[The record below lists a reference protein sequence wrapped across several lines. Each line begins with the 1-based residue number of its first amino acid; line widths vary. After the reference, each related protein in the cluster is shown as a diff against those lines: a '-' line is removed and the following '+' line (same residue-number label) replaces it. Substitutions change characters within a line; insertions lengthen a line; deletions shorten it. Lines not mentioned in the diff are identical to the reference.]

1 MDAAAWRAE
10 VVAALE
16 RVATC
21 AVIAE
26 HAVLHGNEAGLVL
39 VIRYRLPRV
48 LQELATALR
57 ALSATIAKP
66 DVPPVA
72 YAC

>member
-1 MDAAAWRAE
+1 M
-10 VVAALE
+10 VAALE
-16 RVATC
+16 RIGTT

-26 HAVLHGNEAGLVL
+26 HAVMHGNEAGLIL

-57 ALSATIAKP
+57 ALTVAVARP
-66 DVPPVA
+66 DAMAIA

>member
-1 MDAAAWRAE
+1 

-16 RVATC
+16 RIATS
-21 AVIAE
+21 AVITE
-26 HAVLHGNEAGLVL
+26 HAVMHGNEAGLIL

-48 LQELATALR
+48 LQELATALQ
-57 ALSATIAKP
+57 ALSGAVVKP
-66 DVPPVA
+66 AAPSVA